1 MMKQS
6 QIYTESPYNQWK
18 LLEKVDLGVEGGSWE
33 CYQRNIFC
41 NSLMSSNDYFNSG
54 FRILLLKKAKIS

>member
-1 MMKQS
+1 MTKHS

-41 NSLMSSNDYFNSG
+41 
-54 FRILLLKKAKIS
+54 

>member
-1 MMKQS
+1 MTKHS

-41 NSLMSSNDYFNSG
+41 NSLISSNDYFNSG
-54 FRILLLKKAKIS
+54 FRILLLKKVKIS